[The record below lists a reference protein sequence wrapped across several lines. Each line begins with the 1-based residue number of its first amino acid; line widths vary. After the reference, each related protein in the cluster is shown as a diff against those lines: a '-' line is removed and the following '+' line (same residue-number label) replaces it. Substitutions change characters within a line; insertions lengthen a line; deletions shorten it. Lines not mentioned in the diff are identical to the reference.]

1 MEIRILVVDDQAL
14 IRGALAMML
23 DLESGIEVVGQA
35 ADGLEAL
42 KTLENL
48 ASAAVAADS
57 TASGAGATAATA
69 DNSATQADPPVD
81 VILADIEMPN
91 LDGIA
96 LTEKIHATYP
106 NIRVLVVTTFG
117 RPGYLRR
124 ALEAGAAGFI
134 VKDSPT
140 KSLVDAIRKVADGR
154 LVIDPE
160 LAAESLA
167 AGNDPLTDRERD
179 ALREVERGGT
189 AAQIAERL
197 HLSPGTVRNHLSAA
211 IQKTGT
217 GSRVEA
223 ARLARNNGWL

>member
-57 TASGAGATAATA
+57 TASGAGAIAATA

-134 VKDSPT
+134 VKDSPA

>member
-1 MEIRILVVDDQAL
+1 MEIRILVVDDQEL

-134 VKDSPT
+134 VKDSPA